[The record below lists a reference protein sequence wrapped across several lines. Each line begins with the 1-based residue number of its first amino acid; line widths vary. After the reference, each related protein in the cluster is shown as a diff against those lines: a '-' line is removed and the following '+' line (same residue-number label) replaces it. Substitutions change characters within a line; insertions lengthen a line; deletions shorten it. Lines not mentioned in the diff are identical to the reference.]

1 MLKGYLFHFSGNNF
15 IEKCINVFVGWLHLV
30 SVPATVASLSLR
42 LFGNIFA
49 GVILVGVITFLGSLM
64 SASFFEVGRFLAV
77 PFWFF
82 EVFVA
87 FIQAAVFYMLMIS
100 YFNQQKEHH

>member
-1 MLKGYLFHFSGNNF
+1 
-15 IEKCINVFVGWLHLV
+15 
-30 SVPATVASLSLR
+30 
-42 LFGNIFA
+42 
-49 GVILVGVITFLGSLM
+49 M
-64 SASFFEVGRFLAV
+64 SASLFEVGRLISI

-100 YFNQQKEHH
+100 YFNQSKESHH